1 MGIIREERIG
11 NHRQT
16 LGERKRERA
25 RGHKQA
31 LKLFPHIGPCVEC
44 GDEKAER
51 HHIDD
56 NPLNN
61 DPANIKA
68 LCRRCHTLEHG
79 KTFTPEVTAMG
90 LAASAAKRRALTHCP
105 QGHEYAGEN
114 LYTTPDGRRVCKECN
129 RAAKRKYRA
138 GGGRG

>member
-1 MGIIREERIG
+1 MTILREERIG
-11 NHRQT
+11 NQRLI
-16 LGERKRERA
+16 LGDRKRERA

-31 LKLFPHIGPCVEC
+31 LKLFPIIGPCERC
-44 GDEKAER
+44 GAAKAER

-61 DPANIKA
+61 VPSNIKA

-79 KTFTPEVTAMG
+79 KTFTPEATAMG
-90 LAASAAKRRALTHCP
+90 LSASAAKRRAISHCP
-105 QGHEYAGEN
+105 SGHEYAGDN
-114 LYTTPDGRRVCKECN
+114 LYITPDGRRVCKECN